1 MKTRGKTFRYG
12 YDAGDF
18 VSSALSGWLFAICFS
33 LYTNANRGGGI
44 EALVDHG
51 LTFMRTPGGIAQI
64 VGFTLFFLIAWTELI
79 ALSPYGRRIVS
90 VCLVVEYFFFAFA
103 ILLSLPVRINKIA
116 VLFTFFVFLVPIV
129 LRLVSTFTEGKE
141 SNVPIKPEVP
151 KKGRF
156 APALVFGIA
165 VSALFGSAVAAIG
178 VMRYLNYSAPNFDF
192 GIFCQMFSN
201 MAKTGAPVTTVER
214 DGLLSHFSVHTSPIL
229 YLLLPFYFVFRT
241 PITLAVGQ
249 AVILYSGIVPLLLI
263 GRRRGLSRLSLVLLS
278 VAFAAYPA
286 IGTGCFYDFH
296 ENCFLLPLLLW
307 TFWFYECRRPIPFY
321 LFALLTL
328 AVKEDAFVYLVIFAL
343 FLLLSEGQ
351 WKTALPLLA
360 LSLGYFLFV
369 SHLMARYGEGVMSWR
384 YSNLLP
390 SGETGLFGV
399 LLTVFTNPG
408 YVMTQILTTTAGEGD
423 KFLYLAKLLL
433 PLGCLPC
440 VTRRAS
446 RWLLLS
452 PLLLNLLT
460 MYVYQPDINFQY
472 SFGIIAFLLY
482 AAVRNLAEL
491 PRPAR
496 IGGAAFSAVACAVAF
511 ALLVLPMIP
520 ANREQITD
528 YRARNAVIAETLDTI
543 PKDASVCATTFLV
556 PHLSDHTELYET
568 YYHLSAGQIKTDC
581 DYYVFDVRHGPD
593 ERETRQINRLLENG
607 YREVFRRDNAI
618 LVLTRLSAEEDPFT
632 P

>member
-33 LYTNANRGGGI
+33 LYTNVNRGGGI

-90 VCLVVEYFFFAFA
+90 VFLLVEYFFFAFA
-103 ILLSLPVRINKIA
+103 IVLSLPARINEIA
-116 VLFTFFVFLVPIV
+116 VLAAFFVFLVPIV
-129 LRLVSTFTEGKE
+129 LRLISTFTAEKE
-141 SNVPIKPEVP
+141 STPIESVVRKQ
-151 KKGRF
+151 GRF
-156 APALVFGIA
+156 APVLIFGIV
-165 VSALFGSAVAAIG
+165 VSCLFGSAVAAIG
-178 VMRYLNYSAPNFDF
+178 VMRYLGYSAPNFDF
-192 GIFCQMFSN
+192 GIFCQMYAN

-214 DGLLSHFSVHTSPIL
+214 DGLLSHFAVHTSPIL

-241 PITLAVGQ
+241 PITLAIGQ

-263 GRRRGLSRLSLVLLS
+263 GRRRGLSNWMLILLSL
-278 VAFAAYPA
+278 AFAAYPPIA
-286 IGTGCFYDFH
+286 TGCYYDFH

-307 TFWFYECRRPIPFY
+307 TFWFSECRRPIPFF

-328 AVKEDAFVYLVIFAL
+328 TVKEDAFVYLLIFAL
-343 FLLLSEGQ
+343 FLLIAEKR
-351 WKTALPLLA
+351 WKTALPLIVLA
-360 LSLGYFLFV
+360 VGYFLIV
-369 SHLMARYGEGVMSWR
+369 SHLMKQNGEGVMSWR

-390 SGETGLFGV
+390 DGEEGLFGV
-399 LLTVFTNPG
+399 VLTVFTNPG
-408 YVMTQILTTTAGEGD
+408 YVMTQILTTTAGD
-423 KFLYLAKLLL
+423 AAKIRYLAALIL
-433 PLGCLPC
+433 PLACMPC
-440 VTRRAS
+440 ITRRAS
-446 RWLLLS
+446 RWILLS

-460 MYVYQPDINFQY
+460 MYVYQPNINFQY
-472 SFGIIAFLLY
+472 SFGIIAFLFY
-482 AAVRNLAEL
+482 AATINLADL
-491 PRPAR
+491 PRQAR
-496 IGGAAFSAVACAVAF
+496 NGGLVFSAVACAVAF
-511 ALLVLPMIP
+511 ALLVLPMTSS
-520 ANREQITD
+520 EQVND
-528 YRARNAVIAETLDTI
+528 YLERNAVITDTLATI